1 MKKHRLLTLDM
12 IAKDMAGVIW
22 KIKDLEKKL
31 SLMGATQSAIIDTV
45 AEDNPVFMRKLM
57 STVFA
62 DDDFRNDFT
71 EFINRSDAPDDVKVF
86 MMGMNEHM
94 SKQEEE

>member
-1 MKKHRLLTLDM
+1 M
-12 IAKDMAGVIW
+12 IAKDMYRVIC
-22 KIKDLEKKL
+22 KIEDLDKKL
-31 SLMGATQSAIIDTV
+31 NLMGATVQAVVDTV

-71 EFINRSDAPDDVKVF
+71 EFINKSNAPDDVKVF
-86 MMGMNEHM
+86 MMGLNEHM

>member
-1 MKKHRLLTLDM
+1 M

>member
-1 MKKHRLLTLDM
+1 MKKQKLTLDDVVHDMLKM
-12 IAKDMAGVIW
+12 INMIE
-22 KIKDLEKKL
+22 DLEKKL
-31 SLMGATQSAIIDTV
+31 NLMGATQSALIDTV

>member
-1 MKKHRLLTLDM
+1 MKKQKLTLDDVVHDMLKM
-12 IAKDMAGVIW
+12 INMIE
-22 KIKDLEKKL
+22 DLEKKL
-31 SLMGATQSAIIDTV
+31 NLMGATQSALIDTV

-86 MMGMNEHM
+86 MMGMNEHI

>member
-1 MKKHRLLTLDM
+1 MKKRKLTLDDV
-12 IAKDMAGVIW
+12 AKDMIQVIRM
-22 KIKDLEKKL
+22 IEDLDKKL
-31 SLMGATQSAIIDTV
+31 NLLGATQSAVIDTV

-62 DDDFRNDFT
+62 DDDFRKDFT
-71 EFINRSDAPDDVKVF
+71 EFINRTDAPDDVKVF

>member
-1 MKKHRLLTLDM
+1 MRKPRLTLDSVAEDM
-12 IAKDMAGVIW
+12 IQVIRMIEDLDK
-22 KIKDLEKKL
+22 KIN
-31 SLMGATQSAIIDTV
+31 LMGATQSALIDTV

-57 STVFA
+57 ASVFA
-62 DDDFRNDFT
+62 DNDFRNDFT
-71 EFINRSDAPDDVKVF
+71 EFINRSDAPDDVKIF

>member
-1 MKKHRLLTLDM
+1 MKKQKLTLDDVAHDMLKM
-12 IAKDMAGVIW
+12 INMIE
-22 KIKDLEKKL
+22 DLEKKL
-31 SLMGATQSAIIDTV
+31 NLMGATQSALIDTV

>member
-1 MKKHRLLTLDM
+1 MRKPRLTLDSVAEDM
-12 IAKDMAGVIW
+12 IQVIRMIEDLDK
-22 KIKDLEKKL
+22 KIN
-31 SLMGATQSAIIDTV
+31 LMGATQSALIDTV
-45 AEDNPVFMRKLM
+45 AENNPVFMRKLM

-71 EFINRSDAPDDVKVF
+71 EFINRSDAPDDVKIF

>member
-1 MKKHRLLTLDM
+1 M
-12 IAKDMAGVIW
+12 IAKDMYRVIC
-22 KIKDLEKKL
+22 KIEDLEKKL
-31 SLMGATQSAIIDTV
+31 SLMGATQSAMIDTV

-57 STVFA
+57 VTVFA

-71 EFINRSDAPDDVKVF
+71 EFINNSDAPDDVKVF

>member
-1 MKKHRLLTLDM
+1 MRKPRLTLDSVAEDM
-12 IAKDMAGVIW
+12 IQVIRMIEDLDK
-22 KIKDLEKKL
+22 KIN
-31 SLMGATQSAIIDTV
+31 LMGATQSALIDTV

-62 DDDFRNDFT
+62 DFT
-71 EFINRSDAPDDVKVF
+71 EFINRSDAPDDVKIF

>member
-1 MKKHRLLTLDM
+1 MKKQKLTLEHVAQDM
-12 IAKDMAGVIW
+12 LRVINM
-22 KIKDLEKKL
+22 IEDLEKKL
-31 SLMGATQSAIIDTV
+31 NLMGATQSALIDTV

-71 EFINRSDAPDDVKVF
+71 EFINRSDAPDDVKIF

>member
-1 MKKHRLLTLDM
+1 M

-57 STVFA
+57 ATVFA
-62 DDDFRNDFT
+62 DDSFRNDFT
-71 EFINRSDAPDDVKVF
+71 EFINGSDAPDDVKVF
-86 MMGMNEHM
+86 MMDMNEHM
-94 SKQEEE
+94 SKQEEEE

>member
-1 MKKHRLLTLDM
+1 MKEHELTLDM
-12 IAKDMAGVIW
+12 IAKDMSGVIW

>member
-1 MKKHRLLTLDM
+1 MRKPRLTLDSVAEDM
-12 IAKDMAGVIW
+12 IQVIRMIEDLDK
-22 KIKDLEKKL
+22 KIN
-31 SLMGATQSAIIDTV
+31 LMGATQSALIDTV

-71 EFINRSDAPDDVKVF
+71 EFINRSDAPDDVKIF